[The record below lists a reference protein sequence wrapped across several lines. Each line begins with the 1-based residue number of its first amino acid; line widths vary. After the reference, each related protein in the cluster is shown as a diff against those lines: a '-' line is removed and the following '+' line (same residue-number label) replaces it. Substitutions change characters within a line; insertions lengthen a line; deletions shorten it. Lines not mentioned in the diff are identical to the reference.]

1 MNRQLMIAAVIISS
15 LLSLVLFPG
24 CGRNSE
30 IKSIMQD
37 MRASELAIQND
48 LQKIDSRSI
57 SRVSSVRKDATL
69 IIYYDSLTCS
79 MCNINKLHQLDT
91 LFGLEKTFP
100 GFEVM
105 VIFSPA
111 TTEIEETLVSLMQ
124 INYDNPVYLDLSG
137 SFRNSNKYIPGDNRF
152 HTFLVGPKGSP
163 VFIGSPY
170 TSKNMWELFLTAI
183 RMSTDTKQ

>member
-1 MNRQLMIAAVIISS
+1 MIAAVIISS

-37 MRASELAIQND
+37 MRASELAIPND
-48 LQKIDSRSI
+48 LQKIESRSI
-57 SRVSSVRKDATL
+57 SRVSPVRKDATL

-111 TTEIEETLVSLMQ
+111 PDRS
-124 INYDNPVYLDLSG
+124 
-137 SFRNSNKYIPGDNRF
+137 
-152 HTFLVGPKGSP
+152 
-163 VFIGSPY
+163 
-170 TSKNMWELFLTAI
+170 AI
-183 RMSTDTKQ
+183 RTNIFLETTDFTHFLSVLRAALFSLAAHTHRKICGNCS